1 MSAAAAAD
9 GGQKLARIAR
19 ERALAAEGRFSTR
32 LSKLKFGAYISVRFA
47 RHRCLARADI
57 SCYTLL
63 MDDRHPDKKRARQD
77 KRLDEALKETFPA
90 SDPVAVAPI
99 DKPDP
104 DAPPPKP

>member
-1 MSAAAAAD
+1 MSEAYQTPAAMTGAFL
-9 GGQKLARIAR
+9 GPIFLAR
-19 ERALAAEGRFSTR
+19 T
-32 LSKLKFGAYISVRFA
+32 
-47 RHRCLARADI
+47 DI
-57 SCYTLL
+57 SCYTFR